1 MESHGEREGKESLS
15 QVPQEALRVSLSLS
29 HTFSMS
35 VTLET
40 TLGDVKVEVFCDNVP
55 NASFNF
61 LALAASGYYDNNV
74 FHRNIKG
81 FMVQTGD
88 PSGTGKGG
96 ESIFGKPFND
106 EFHSDCSHD
115 SRGMLSMA
123 NNGPDNNQ
131 SQFFITYSAQ
141 PHLNN
146 KYTVFG
152 RVIDGFEVLDLL
164 EKAPVGKKNRPLT
177 DITLLGV
184 IVHANPLANK

>member
-1 MESHGEREGKESLS
+1 
-15 QVPQEALRVSLSLS
+15 
-29 HTFSMS
+29 MS
-35 VTLET
+35 ATLVT
-40 TLGDVKVEVFCDNVP
+40 TLGNLKVEVFCDTVP

-81 FMVQTGD
+81 FMAQTGD

-96 ESIFGKPFND
+96 ESIFGKPFKD
-106 EFHSDCSHD
+106 EFHPDCLHD
-115 SRGMLSMA
+115 ARGILSMA

-131 SQFFITYSAQ
+131 SQFFVTYSAQ

-152 RVIDGFEVLDLL
+152 RVIDGFEVLDMV
-164 EKAPVGKKNRPLT
+164 EKVPVGKKNRPLA
-177 DITLLGV
+177 DITLLSVV
-184 IVHANPLANK
+184 IHANPLANK